1 MADLDGKHVFIS
13 YVRED
18 KDAVD
23 GLCAVL
29 EAAQIPYWRDRND
42 LGPGDA
48 WRAKIREA
56 IRGGSLVFLACFSEN
71 SRVKEQ
77 SYMNE
82 ELTLAVDEFRLRPP
96 GATWLIPVRLDSGD
110 VPAWELGAGQM
121 LSDLNYSDLYG
132 DEHAAN
138 AARLVT
144 TIHRLM
150 GDKTMSAASAL
161 EAVQQVTDGDRVDL
175 LKRLTKEM
183 LLDPQKRIDLDDL
196 ISQEVQRVLAVLKDD
211 SRVQGPLP
219 GSGSEQVV
227 KLAEETTELAELV
240 MPFCA
245 SLQVAARFGSP
256 DDLGPWIAGVK
267 TFVNA
272 ANRVVGGVVAL
283 IDQRHLPGMLAIM
296 TAGIAC
302 TAAGQWD
309 NLRVLVAEQTVR
321 ERHRQKSLSILE
333 IVDPYAPFSADWVSN
348 ALARSVREG
357 KPLAEALADFEEQ
370 KVGKFHTPIPEW
382 LLKILHPVFVDQLP
396 DQETYEIEFDRAEVM
411 LGLVSTDAIE
421 QRKASDPENS
431 GWGRTRWFGRSL
443 WRARRERG
451 NPIDD
456 FAQELESRGGQWAP
470 LKAAPFGGE
479 EARAR
484 TALEMYREQFNE
496 WGKGMW

>member
-1 MADLDGKHVFIS
+1 MADLDGKHVFVS
-13 YVRED
+13 YVRAD
-18 KDAVD
+18 KEAID

-48 WRAKIREA
+48 WRAKIRDA
-56 IRGGSLVFLACFSEN
+56 IRGGSLVFLACFSDN
-71 SRVKEQ
+71 SRAKEK

-82 ELTLAVDEFRLRPP
+82 ELTLAVDEFRKRPP
-96 GATWLIPVRLDSGD
+96 GATWLIPVRFDSGD

-132 DEHAAN
+132 DEHTAN

-196 ISQEVQRVLAVLKDD
+196 ISQEVQRTLAVLKDD
-211 SRVQGPLP
+211 SRVQGPLA
-219 GSGSEQVV
+219 GSGSEQIV
-227 KLAEETTELAELV
+227 KLAEEATELAALV

-245 SLQVAARFGSP
+245 SLQVAARFGST
-256 DDLGPWIAGVK
+256 DDLGPWVTGIKA
-267 TFVNA
+267 FVTA
-272 ANRVVGGVVAL
+272 ANKVVGGVVAQ
-283 IDQRHLPGMLAIM
+283 IDLRLLPGMLAIM

-302 TAAGQWD
+302 TAAGKWD
-309 NLRVLVAEQTVR
+309 NMRLLVADQSVR
-321 ERHRQKSLSILE
+321 ERHGQKPLSILE
-333 IVDPYAPFSADWVSN
+333 VVDPYEPFSADWVSN
-348 ALARSVREG
+348 ALARSVCEG
-357 KPLAEALADFEEQ
+357 KSLAEALADFEE
-370 KVGKFHTPIPEW
+370 KKAGKFHTPIAEW
-382 LLKILHPVFVDQLP
+382 LLRILQPVFEDQLP
-396 DQETYEIEFDRAEVM
+396 DQETYEVEFDRAEVM

-421 QRKASDPENS
+421 QRKAADPDNS

-443 WRARRERG
+443 WRARHDRR

-456 FAQELESRGGQWAP
+456 FAHELETRGGQWRP
-470 LKAAPFGGE
+470 LKASLFGGE
-479 EARAR
+479 EVRA
-484 TALEMYREQFNE
+484 TAALEKYREQFNE
-496 WGKGMW
+496 WSKGMW

>member
-1 MADLDGKHVFIS
+1 MADLDGKHVFVS

-18 KDAVD
+18 KKAVD

-56 IRGGSLVFLACFSEN
+56 IRGGSLVFLACFSDN
-71 SRVKEQ
+71 SRAKEK

-82 ELTLAVDEFRLRPP
+82 ELTLAVDEFRQRPP
-96 GATWLIPVRLDSGD
+96 GATWLIPIRFDSGD

-132 DEHAAN
+132 DEHTAN

-161 EAVQQVTDGDRVDL
+161 EAVQQATDGDRVDL

-211 SRVQGPLP
+211 SQVQGPLT

-227 KLAEETTELAELV
+227 KLAEGASELATLV

-256 DDLGPWIAGVK
+256 DDLDPWVTGIK
-267 TFVNA
+267 MFVNA

-283 IDQRHLPGMLAIM
+283 SDQRHLPGMLAIM

-302 TAAGQWD
+302 TAAGKWG
-309 NLRVLVAEQTVR
+309 NLGVLVADQTVR
-321 ERHRQKSLSILE
+321 ERHRQKSVSILE
-333 IVDPYAPFSADWVSN
+333 VVDPYVPFSADWVSN

-357 KPLAEALADFEEQ
+357 KPLADALADFEEK
-370 KVGKFHTPIPEW
+370 KVGVFHTPVAEW
-382 LLKILHPVFVDQLP
+382 LLKILHPVFEDQLP
-396 DQETYEIEFDRAEVM
+396 DQETYEVEFDRAEVM

-421 QRKASDPENS
+421 QRKAADSENS
-431 GWGRTRWFGRSL
+431 SWGRTRWFGRSL
-443 WRARRERG
+443 WRARRDRG
-451 NPIDD
+451 NPVND
-456 FAQELESRGGQWAP
+456 FAHELETRGGQWGP
-470 LKAAPFGGE
+470 LKASLFGGE
-479 EARAR
+479 EARA
-484 TALEMYREQFNE
+484 TVALEKYREEFNE

>member
-1 MADLDGKHVFIS
+1 MADLDGKHVFVS

-56 IRGGSLVFLACFSEN
+56 IRGGSLVFLACFSDN
-71 SRVKEQ
+71 SRAKGR

-82 ELTLAVDEFRLRPP
+82 ELTLAVDEFRQRPP
-96 GATWLIPVRLDSGD
+96 GATWLIPIRFDSGD
-110 VPAWELGAGQM
+110 VPGWELGAGQM

-132 DEHAAN
+132 DEHTAN

-144 TIHRLM
+144 TIHRVM
-150 GDKTMSAASAL
+150 GDNTMNAASAL
-161 EAVQQVTDGDRVDL
+161 EAVQQVTDGERVDL

-183 LLDPQKRIDLDDL
+183 LLDPQKRIDLDGL

-211 SRVQGPLP
+211 SRVQGPLA

-227 KLAEETTELAELV
+227 KLAENATELAALV

-256 DDLGPWIAGVK
+256 DSLSPWVSGIK

-272 ANRVVGGVVAL
+272 ANKAAGGVVAL
-283 IDQRHLPGMLAIM
+283 IDQRHLPGMLAIV

-302 TAAGQWD
+302 TAAGKWE
-309 NLRVLVAEQTVR
+309 NLRVLVADQVVR
-321 ERHRQKSLSILE
+321 ERHRQTSLSILE
-333 IVDPYAPFSADWVSN
+333 VVDPYVPFSTDWVGN
-348 ALARSVREG
+348 TLARSVREG
-357 KPLAEALADFEEQ
+357 RPLAEALTDFEEK
-370 KVGKFHTPIPEW
+370 KVGKFHTPIAEW
-382 LLKILHPVFVDQLP
+382 LLKILHPVFNDQLP
-396 DQETYEIEFDRAEVM
+396 DQETYEVEFDRAEVM

-421 QRKASDPENS
+421 QRKSADPANS
-431 GWGRTRWFGRSL
+431 GWGRTGWFGRSL
-443 WRARRERG
+443 WRSRHDPG

-456 FAQELESRGGQWAP
+456 FAHELATRGGQWGP
-470 LKAAPFGGE
+470 LNASLFGGE
-479 EARAR
+479 EVRA
-484 TALEMYREQFNE
+484 TAALEKYREQFNE
-496 WGKGMW
+496 WGKGMR